1 VSPRGGNGHDD
12 ELPVDEVTGA
22 ATGAGQPAPESA
34 PDPAPTAPDAA
45 GTAPDAAAGEI
56 EEGLQELPPTREQ
69 LDALRRERDEA
80 TDALLRRRA
89 EFENFRKR
97 SEREQQSAAT
107 EATAS
112 VLRRFLET
120 VDNLER
126 ALGAAPGAEQALRH
140 GVELTLHDLQ
150 ATLEAQGVEVVDPQG
165 QRFDPN
171 RHQALLHEPVSGFAE
186 GMVAEV
192 FRKGYLYKDRL
203 LRPALVK
210 VASGGAAEGPVDAGG
225 GGEVQ

>member
-1 VSPRGGNGHDD
+1 MSPRRGNGHD
-12 ELPVDEVTGA
+12 E
-22 ATGAGQPAPESA
+22 APKE
-34 PDPAPTAPDAA
+34 
-45 GTAPDAAAGEI
+45 DAAAAGAEVSAPQPTSATAEI
-56 EEGLQELPPTREQ
+56 SPETAPEGDAGQGLQELPPTREQ
-69 LDALRRERDEA
+69 LEALRRELDEA
-80 TDALLRRRA
+80 KDALLRRRA

-97 SEREQQSAAT
+97 SEREQQAVAT
-107 EATAS
+107 EAAAT
-112 VLRRFLET
+112 VLRRLLET

-126 ALGAAPGAEQALRH
+126 ALAAAPGAEDALRR

-150 ATLEAQGVEVVDPQG
+150 TTLEAQGVSVVDPKG

-171 RHQALLHEPVSGFAE
+171 QQQAMLHEAVPGFEE

-210 VASGGAAEGPVDAGG
+210 VASGSAPEPVDAGG

>member
-12 ELPVDEVTGA
+12 ELPVDGL
-22 ATGAGQPAPESA
+22 
-34 PDPAPTAPDAA
+34 A
-45 GTAPDAAAGEI
+45 GTATKGGAESVPDRANAAPDTAGDAAAPAPGSA

-80 TDALLRRRA
+80 KDALLRRRA
-89 EFENFRKR
+89 EFENFKKR
-97 SEREQQSAAT
+97 SEREQQAAAT
-107 EATAS
+107 EAAAA

-120 VDNLER
+120 ADNLER
-126 ALGAAPGAEQALRH
+126 ALGAAPGAEDALRH

-150 ATLEAQGVEVVDPQG
+150 ATLEALGAEVVDPRG
-165 QRFDPN
+165 QRFDPKH
-171 RHQALLHEPVSGFAE
+171 HQALLHEPASGFAE

-210 VASGGAAEGPVDAGG
+210 VASGGGSAEPVDDGG